1 MRRQRRNAK
10 YLVTREAGRFV
21 ERTGH
26 SSSNNFGSEA
36 EPPCWGGRPQV
47 NQFLAGR

>member
-10 YLVTREAGRFV
+10 NLVTREAGRFL

-26 SSSNNFGSEA
+26 SSPSNLGSEA
-36 EPPCWGGRPQV
+36 EPPCWGGRPQAD
-47 NQFLAGR
+47 QFLAAR

>member
-10 YLVTREAGRFV
+10 NLVTREAGRFL

-26 SSSNNFGSEA
+26 PSSNNLGSEA
-36 EPPCWGGRPQV
+36 EPPRWGGRPQV
-47 NQFLAGR
+47 NQFLAAR